1 MSLSHSPLIVRDG
14 LVLCLDAANPRSYP
28 KSGTTWSD
36 LAGANDGT
44 LTNGPTF
51 DADDKGSIVFDGSN
65 DYINLGDVLDAK
77 SGDYTFGSWSRL
89 TSLNSSNRM
98 IMDKRSGTDRI
109 LLYSTHTTGYIIA
122 AIGDGSQI
130 FLASD
135 NIDHRGGTWRNYIFT
150 VNRTSNLLILYR
162 NGVLVASA
170 DISGLGD
177 QNNSINFLIGA
188 GYLSGSSPNGAYHWQ
203 GNISNTLI
211 YNRALTASEVLQ
223 NYNATRGRYGI

>member
-1 MSLSHSPLIVRDG
+1 MACNAGPDIIEDG
-14 LVLCLDAANPRSYP
+14 LVLCLDAGNNNSYP

-36 LAGANDGT
+36 LAGSNNGT

-51 DADDKGSIVFDGSN
+51 DADNGGSIVFDGTN
-65 DYINLGDVLDAK
+65 DYVNLGDVLDVK

-109 LLYSTHTTGYIIA
+109 LLYSSHTTGYIIA

-162 NGVLVASA
+162 NGVLVAST

-177 QNNSINFLIGA
+177 QDNSINFLIGG
-188 GYLSGSSPNGAYHWQ
+188 GYASGSSPDGAYHWQ
-203 GNISNTLI
+203 GNISNASI
-211 YNRALTASEVLQ
+211 YNRALTADEIRQ
-223 NYNATRGRYGI
+223 NYQATVGRYT

>member
-1 MSLSHSPLIVRDG
+1 MGLGHSPSIITDG
-14 LVLCLDAANPRSYP
+14 LVLCLDAANKRSYLG
-28 KSGTTWSD
+28 SGTVWDD
-36 LAGANDGT
+36 LAGSNNGT

-51 DADDKGSIVFDGSN
+51 DAGNGGSVVFDGAN

-89 TSLNSSNRM
+89 TSLSSSNRM

-122 AIGDGSQI
+122 GIGDGSQI
-130 FLASD
+130 FGASD

-150 VNRTSNLLILYR
+150 VNRTSNLLTLYR
-162 NGVLVASA
+162 NGVLVAST

-177 QNNSINFLIGA
+177 QDNSINFLIGG
-188 GYLSGSSPNGAYHWQ
+188 GYASGGSPSGSYHWQ
-203 GNISNTLI
+203 GNISNVSV
-211 YNRALTASEVLQ
+211 YNRALNADEIRQ
-223 NYNATRGRYGI
+223 NYEATKGRYA

>member
-1 MSLSHSPLIVRDG
+1 MGLGHSPRIVTDG
-14 LVLCLDAANPRSYP
+14 LVLCLDAASKRSYP
-28 KSGTTWSD
+28 GTGTTWTD
-36 LAGANDGT
+36 LKGNNNGT

-51 DADDKGSIVFDGSN
+51 NTGNGGSIVFDGSN
-65 DYINLGDVLDAK
+65 DYINLGDVLDVK

-109 LLYSTHTTGYIIA
+109 LLYSSHTTGYIIA

-162 NGVLVASA
+162 NGVLVAST

-177 QNNSINFLIGA
+177 QDNSINFLIGG
-188 GYLSGSSPNGAYHWQ
+188 GYVSGSSPNGAYHWQ
-203 GNISNTLI
+203 GNISNASI
-211 YNRALTASEVLQ
+211 YNRALTADEVRQ
-223 NYNATRGRYGI
+223 NYLATKERYA